1 MIVNS
6 YYTQDIHGPY
16 ELHSIGDLHL
26 EEGETLKDCRLA
38 VATHG
43 TLNAAKDNVVLVP
56 TWYSGT
62 SKMMSDVYVGSGH
75 ALDPSKYFIV
85 IVNQIGNGLSSSP
98 HNTAGAKGMA
108 NFPKVRISDDVRA
121 QHKLLTEVFG
131 IEKLALVVGGSMG
144 AQQTYEWAV
153 RYPDMV
159 QRAAPIAG
167 TAQNTLH
174 DKVFADILIEAITSD
189 PGFEN
194 GTYSSPVDVL
204 EGLTRHAKIWS
215 VMGWSTE
222 FYAQK
227 RHEQLGFA
235 SLDAF
240 VSNFM
245 VEYFR
250 VMDPNALLSMAWKWQ
265 RGDVARNTN
274 GNLAAALGRIKAKT
288 FVMPIDADM
297 FFPPIDCERECQM
310 ITGAEFRPI
319 TSIDGHL
326 ALFGADANFMP
337 QVDRHL
343 KDLLNT
349 PVG

>member
-1 MIVNS
+1 MIDNS
-6 YYTQDIHGPY
+6 YYTQGVHGPY
-16 ELHSIGDLHL
+16 EVHSIGDLNL
-26 EEGETLKDCRLA
+26 EEGETLTDCRLA
-38 VATHG
+38 VSTHG
-43 TLNAAKDNVVLVP
+43 TLNAAKDNAILVP

-62 SKMMSDVYVGSGH
+62 SKMMGDVYVGPGH

-85 IVNQIGNGLSSSP
+85 IINQIGNGLSSSP
-98 HNTAGAKGMA
+98 HNTAGAQSMA
-108 NFPKVRISDDVRA
+108 GFPKIRISDDVKA
-121 QHKLLTEVFG
+121 QRKLLTELFG
-131 IEKLALVVGGSMG
+131 ITKLALVVGGSMG

-174 DKVFADILIEAITSD
+174 DKLFADTLIEAITSD
-189 PGFEN
+189 PGFQN
-194 GTYSSPVDVL
+194 GAYGSSADVL
-204 EGLTRHAKIWS
+204 AGLTRHAKIWG

-222 FYAQK
+222 FYAQN

-240 VSNFM
+240 ISNFM
-245 VEYFR
+245 VQYFR
-250 VMDPNALLSMAWKWQ
+250 VMDPNALLTMAWKWQ
-265 RGDVARNTN
+265 RGDVARNTG

-297 FFPPIDCERECQM
+297 FFPPIDCERECRM

-326 ALFGADANFMP
+326 ALFGADPAFMP

-343 KDLLNT
+343 RELLNT
-349 PVG
+349 PVA